1 MCMRIEK
8 EAAGAILCAAKQ
20 TPTGKMERALPCCAR
35 GDISVGCRPFGPQ
48 NPKQYFTAARQAEL
62 TKLSSVLLFA
72 DTSDRV
78 TISRKNWTKQ
88 GRVAVGTG
96 VPVDLLERLGAF
108 MSAHRL
114 HYIYVDRNART
125 VTWASLAFRVRSCY
139 AYSPQ
144 VSLSNLPPDVRSVT
158 RLTDS
163 WVFYISGGI

>member
-1 MCMRIEK
+1 MQSCAQLSRRRQAK
-8 EAAGAILCAAKQ
+8 WSVLFLVALAGIFLW
-20 TPTGKMERALPCCAR
+20 
-35 GDISVGCRPFGPQ
+35 VCRPFGPQ

-62 TKLSSVLLFA
+62 TKLSRVLLSA